1 MNEEADGLFL
11 VADFAM
17 RSVVPCSHNFVQL
30 SPHCRTPCM
39 PRTRH
44 DCFIYTTGHPEA
56 CIRLACIHSRARSIS
71 RCSHGMALTGST
83 LSDEME
89 ASAVWNK
96 NPGVKARVQRSMRLH
111 YKSVRHHRKAAASHN
126 LGHSMER
133 TAPGSWKPSR
143 TATRLR
149 ETAN

>member
-1 MNEEADGLFL
+1 MNGKNQVLVVVDRLSGWLEFYALKSKRTEEIKKALFYNW
-11 VADFAM
+11 FC
-17 RSVVPCSHNFVQL
+17 RFGFPCVVHGDNES
-30 SPHCRTPCM
+30 S
-39 PRTRH
+39 
-44 DCFIYTTGHPEA
+44 FI
-56 CIRLACIHSRARSIS
+56 
-71 RCSHGMALTGST
+71 
-83 LSDEME
+83 SDEME

-96 NPGVKARVQRSMRLH
+96 NPGVKARVPRSMRLH